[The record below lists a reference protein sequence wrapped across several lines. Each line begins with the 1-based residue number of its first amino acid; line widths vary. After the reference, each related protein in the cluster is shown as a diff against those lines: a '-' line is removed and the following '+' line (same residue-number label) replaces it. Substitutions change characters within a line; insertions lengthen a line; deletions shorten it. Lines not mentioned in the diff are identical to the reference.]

1 MGLLFFWLSVT
12 GGFVTGCFV
21 TKRFMGLPYRLPLQN
36 PSADPYHISYHPTH
50 CVRQLNTHSA
60 ILIILGVF
68 ATGSKRSTCVRW
80 TRWRPLPPPRR
91 PHSRSWGRTTL
102 ATRCFRS
109 RCLNNNFYYHFYSRS
124 DPKAFAFEFVPLL
137 WIRKQCCGSESGSTC
152 FGASWI
158 RILLSPSKI
167 SKKNLDSYCFVT
179 SFWLFVFKNDVTV
192 LSKSN

>member
-1 MGLLFFWLSVT
+1 
-12 GGFVTGCFV
+12 
-21 TKRFMGLPYRLPLQN
+21 MGLPYRLPLQN

-109 RCLNNNFYYHFYSRS
+109 RCFVTFITIFRS
-124 DPKAFAFEFVPLL
+124 G
-137 WIRKQCCGSESGSTC
+137 KQCCGSTIRMSLVPGSASGSVNHKYGSVPKCRGSTTTLPESVVDR
-152 FGASWI
+152 G
-158 RILLSPSKI
+158 
-167 SKKNLDSYCFVT
+167 
-179 SFWLFVFKNDVTV
+179 
-192 LSKSN
+192 